1 MTRRTLHTLAALAA
15 MLAVATVAAAAASAQ
30 SYADRTQTQHN
41 YAGVVFNPAGDCF
54 TIYDNV
60 NNSKRVRVSWNYVG
74 IKDRVKKLYSSGW
87 RTVRCPHVSE
97 KYSIKFRVSGHDK
110 SGFILY
116 PSPIVWYT
124 TVG

>member
-1 MTRRTLHTLAALAA
+1 MSKALAVLTAALAMTA
-15 MLAVATVAAAAASAQ
+15 IATASASAQ

-41 YAGVVFNPAGDCF
+41 LAGVVFNPNGDCF

-60 NNSKRVRVSWNYVG
+60 DNSKRVRVSWNYVG
-74 IKDRVKKLYSSGW
+74 IKDDVKKLYSSGW
-87 RTVRCPHVSE
+87 RTVRCPSVSE
-97 KYSIKFRVSGHDK
+97 KYPIKFRVSGHDK
-110 SGFILY
+110 SGYILY

>member
-1 MTRRTLHTLAALAA
+1 MTRRTLTALIAALAMSA
-15 MLAVATVAAAAASAQ
+15 IAASSAAAQ

-41 YAGVVFNPAGDCF
+41 YAGVVFNPDGDCF

-60 NNSKRVRVSWNYVG
+60 ENSKRVRVSWNYVG
-74 IKDRVKKLYSSGW
+74 INDRVKKLYSSGW
-87 RTVRCPHVSE
+87 RTIRCPSVSE
-97 KYSIKFRVSGHDK
+97 QYNIKFRVSGHDK

>member
-1 MTRRTLHTLAALAA
+1 MSTRTVTLIAV
-15 MLAVATVAAAAASAQ
+15 VATLVVSGIATSAASAQ
-30 SYADRTQTQHN
+30 SYSDRTQTQHN
-41 YAGVVFNPAGDCF
+41 YAGVVFNPNGDCF

-74 IKDRVKKLYSSGW
+74 INDSVKKLYSRGW
-87 RTVRCPHVSE
+87 RSVRCPTISE
-97 KYSIKFRVSGHDK
+97 RYHIKFRVSGHDK
-110 SGFILY
+110 SGYILY

>member
-1 MTRRTLHTLAALAA
+1 MTRRILIVALAVSA
-15 MLAVATVAAAAASAQ
+15 LATSSASAQ
-30 SYADRTQTQHN
+30 SYSDRTQTQHN
-41 YAGVVFNPAGDCF
+41 LAGVVFNPASDCF

-87 RTVRCPHVSE
+87 RTFRCPEISE
-97 KYSIKFRVSGHDK
+97 RYSIKFRVSGHDK
-110 SGFILY
+110 SGYILY
-116 PSPIVWYT
+116 PSPIVYYT

>member
-1 MTRRTLHTLAALAA
+1 MTRRTLTALIAALAMSA
-15 MLAVATVAAAAASAQ
+15 IAASSAAAQ

-41 YAGVVFNPAGDCF
+41 YAGVVFNPDGDCF

-60 NNSKRVRVSWNYVG
+60 ENSKRVRVSWNYVG
-74 IKDRVKKLYSSGW
+74 INDRVKKLYSSGW
-87 RTVRCPHVSE
+87 RTTRCPSISE
-97 KYSIKFRVSGHDK
+97 RYSIKFRVSGHDK

>member
-1 MTRRTLHTLAALAA
+1 MRKRTLHTLAIAIAVSALA
-15 MLAVATVAAAAASAQ
+15 TSSASAQ

-41 YAGVVFNPAGDCF
+41 LAGVVFNPANDCF

-60 NNSKRVRVSWNYVG
+60 ANSKRVRVSWNYVG
-74 IKDRVKKLYSSGW
+74 LSDRVKKLYSSGW
-87 RTVRCPHVSE
+87 RTVRCPSVSE
-97 KYSIKFRVSGHDK
+97 RYNIKFRVSGHDK
-110 SGFILY
+110 SGYILY